1 MKGLYC
7 RADAADAQPK
17 FVIQETSLPEVLG
30 SHQVRVQVKACGLSP
45 LDFKL
50 LGDIGIQ
57 RDLIPVGREVAGVV
71 QQVGPKVCFFQPE
84 DEVVGILPLD
94 ASCSGLCDVI
104 DIDEHYLVQKPEKLS
119 SVCVAAALRDALC
132 AYTALHTH
140 ARMAVGHTLLVMDG
154 ASVRKITK
162 PLDIFVTLK
171 CKDMSKPL
179 FHYTVDSFLVP
190 VHLIHVLML
199 PGFQCACISSSP
211 QSFGLMCIQLAS
223 YHGVRVLTTSHS
235 LQKHTF
241 LEQLRPSV
249 ARVIQ
254 VYNGSSDLLPIVLEE
269 TGGLGVD
276 IIIDSGV
283 RLQEEEE
290 LKETKCL
297 PHKHELISA
306 LGVGGHW
313 VTSHQDLQLDPP
325 DCRLLHL
332 KSASVSFLNPETWT
346 ASSAQQGRYLH
357 ILKDILEKMAAG
369 VLRPQPEDAVSLYEA
384 TVAMETVQHNQRKKA
399 VVQL

>member
-7 RADAADAQPK
+7 RAGVNDAEPK

-45 LDFKL
+45 LDLKL
-50 LGDIGIQ
+50 LSDVGIQ
-57 RDLIPVGREVAGVV
+57 KDLIPVGREVAGVV
-71 QQVGPKVCFFQPE
+71 LQVGPKVSFFQPE

-94 ASCSGLCDVI
+94 SPCSGLCDVI

-119 SVCVAAALRDALC
+119 SVCVAAALRDGLS
-132 AYTALHTH
+132 AYSALHTH
-140 ARMAVGHTLLVMDG
+140 ARMAAGHTLLVMDG
-154 ASVRKITK
+154 AS
-162 PLDIFVTLK
+162 
-171 CKDMSKPL
+171 
-179 FHYTVDSFLVP
+179 
-190 VHLIHVLML
+190 
-199 PGFQCACISSSP
+199 
-211 QSFGLMCIQLAS
+211 SFGLMCIQLAC
-223 YHGVRVLTTSHS
+223 YHGVKVLTTSHS
-235 LQKHTF
+235 QQKHTF

-249 ARVIQ
+249 ARVIP
-254 VYNGSSDLLPIVLEE
+254 VYNGSSDLLPLILEE

-276 IIIDSGV
+276 IVIDSGV

-290 LKETKCL
+290 SEEMKLL
-297 PHKHELISA
+297 PHKHDIISV

-325 DCRLLHL
+325 DCRLLFL
-332 KSASVSFLNPETWT
+332 KSASVSFLNPEIWT

-357 ILKDILEKMAAG
+357 ILKDIVEKMSAG
-369 VLRPQPEDAVSLYEA
+369 VLRPQPEEAYPLYEA
-384 TVAMETVQHNQRKKA
+384 TVAMETVQRHQKKKA

>member
-7 RADAADAQPK
+7 RVGVNDAEPK
-17 FVIQETSLPEVLG
+17 FVIQETTLPEVLG
-30 SHQVRVQVKACGLSP
+30 GHQVRVQVKACGLSA
-45 LDFKL
+45 LDLKL
-50 LGDIGIQ
+50 LEDVGIQ

-71 QQVGPKVCFFQPE
+71 LQVGSDVAFFQPE

-94 ASCSGLCDVI
+94 SPCSGLCDTI

-119 SVCVAAALRDALC
+119 SVCVAGALQDGLC

-140 ARMAVGHTLLVMDG
+140 ARMAAGHTLLVLDG
-154 ASVRKITK
+154 AS
-162 PLDIFVTLK
+162 
-171 CKDMSKPL
+171 
-179 FHYTVDSFLVP
+179 
-190 VHLIHVLML
+190 
-199 PGFQCACISSSP
+199 
-211 QSFGLMCIQLAS
+211 SFGLMCIQLAC
-223 YHGVRVLTTSHS
+223 YHGVKVLTTSHS
-235 LQKHTF
+235 QQKHTF

-249 ARVIQ
+249 ARVIP
-254 VYNGSSDLLPIVLEE
+254 VYKDSSDLLPVVLEE

-276 IIIDSGV
+276 IVIDSGV
-283 RLQEEEE
+283 RLQEDKEPEEMK
-290 LKETKCL
+290 LL
-297 PHKHELISA
+297 PHKHDIISV

-332 KSASVSFLNPETWT
+332 KSASVSFLNPEVWT

-357 ILKDILEKMAAG
+357 IMKDIVEKMSAG
-369 VLRPQPEDAVSLYEA
+369 VLRPQPEEAVPLYEA
-384 TVAMETVQHNQRKKA
+384 TVAMETVQRHQKKKA

>member
-7 RADAADAQPK
+7 RAAASDAQPK
-17 FVIQETSLPEVLG
+17 FVIQEATLPEELG

-45 LDFKL
+45 LDLKL
-50 LGDIGIQ
+50 LADVGIQ

-71 QQVGPKVCFFQPE
+71 LQVGPKVSFFQPE
-84 DEVVGILPLD
+84 DKVVGILPLD
-94 ASCSGLCDVI
+94 SPCSGLCDAI

-119 SVCVAAALRDALC
+119 SVCAAASLRDGLC

-140 ARMAVGHTLLVMDG
+140 ARIAAGHTLLVMDG
-154 ASVRKITK
+154 GS
-162 PLDIFVTLK
+162 
-171 CKDMSKPL
+171 
-179 FHYTVDSFLVP
+179 
-190 VHLIHVLML
+190 
-199 PGFQCACISSSP
+199 
-211 QSFGLMCIQLAS
+211 SFGLMCIQLAC
-223 YHGVRVLTTSHS
+223 YHGVKVLTTSHS
-235 LQKHTF
+235 PQDHTF

-249 ARVIQ
+249 GVQDPLVARVIQ
-254 VYNGSSDLLPIVLEE
+254 VNNGSSDLLPLVLEE

-276 IIIDSGV
+276 IVIDSGV
-283 RLQEEEE
+283 RLQDEEEPE
-290 LKETKCL
+290 AMKLH
-297 PHKHELISA
+297 PHKHDIISV

-332 KSASVSFLNPETWT
+332 KSASLSFLNPEVWT

-357 ILKDILEKMAAG
+357 ILRDIVEKMSTG
-369 VLRPQPEDAVSLYEA
+369 VLRPRPEEAVPLYEA
-384 TVAMETVQHNQRKKA
+384 TVVMETVQRQQKKKA